1 MKIVIPDIMNL
12 VKEIENIMD
21 LVKQLLYHIKK
32 IERFKITY
40 SIAHTITN
48 SRSDVYSLKSL
59 LLIHI
64 VTYTPWKHYY

>member
-32 IERFKITY
+32 IERFKINY

-64 VTYTPWKHYY
+64 VTYTP

>member
-21 LVKQLLYHIKK
+21 LVKQLLYQIKK

-40 SIAHTITN
+40 SSTHTITN

-64 VTYTPWKHYY
+64 VNYTP

>member
-1 MKIVIPDIMNL
+1 MKIVIPHVMNL

-32 IERFKITY
+32 IERFKINY

-48 SRSDVYSLKSL
+48 SRSDV
-59 LLIHI
+59 
-64 VTYTPWKHYY
+64 